1 MEIGFYYVADIKVKS
16 VSNIRHQLAIQQ
28 LFLDIVI
35 KFSWSFK
42 HDDLRKAVLSLL
54 VNDDLQSD
62 QYVIPMVL
70 LIIEQFENEHEMFD
84 WTKDIFEKVTFLTEK
99 VRILREPKFKWR
111 LP

>member
-1 MEIGFYYVADIKVKS
+1 M
-16 VSNIRHQLAIQQ
+16 
-28 LFLDIVI
+28 
-35 KFSWSFK
+35 
-42 HDDLRKAVLSLL
+42 RKAVLSLL